1 MPKMFKFFS
10 LILALMLCFSAKLKA
25 QDESEY
31 QKWLQ
36 KEENE
41 YQQFLQKE
49 DREFADF
56 LKQEWEAFHTNRGV
70 KAFPRP
76 KPVHIPE
83 APKKPQPKPPVP
95 LKTIEKLPPPPP
107 APRPVKPKPAP
118 AAPQPT
124 MLPFA
129 FYSETVHVP
138 KITVAAG
145 LDLNPPITNIKLSN
159 AWKVFASSDQSKL
172 IEQLKKERNRLA
184 LNDWGFV
191 RLVHQ
196 TARQLLPGQAN
207 ASLAFTWFLL
217 NKMGY
222 DAKVAFRND
231 RLFLLMPSQ
240 NTIYEQPFV
249 VINQHKYYFIAFS
262 ERLNLSGK
270 IFTYRKTYPGA
281 QEALLLS
288 IGRLPRLPQTVKKR
302 VVRFTYAGKNYTI
315 PIEYDA
321 EQVRFFKDY
330 PQTELKLYFQAP
342 ASSYLNYSLLT
353 SLRALVKGKTE
364 LDAVNLLLRFVQKGF
379 AYKTDDEQFG
389 REKYMLPDE
398 TVSYPACDCEDRAVL
413 FSYLVRHLLGLEVVG
428 LDYPNHIS
436 TAVRFHAPVPGQS
449 VKVNGRRFVICDPTY
464 MNANAGMEMP
474 EFEHVQPKI
483 IVF

>member
-159 AWKVFASSDQSKL
+159 AWKVFASSDQSK
-172 IEQLKKERNRLA
+172 
-184 LNDWGFV
+184 W
-191 RLVHQ
+191 
-196 TARQLLPGQAN
+196 
-207 ASLAFTWFLL
+207 
-217 NKMGY
+217 
-222 DAKVAFRND
+222 
-231 RLFLLMPSQ
+231 
-240 NTIYEQPFV
+240 
-249 VINQHKYYFIAFS
+249 
-262 ERLNLSGK
+262 
-270 IFTYRKTYPGA
+270 
-281 QEALLLS
+281 
-288 IGRLPRLPQTVKKR
+288 
-302 VVRFTYAGKNYTI
+302 
-315 PIEYDA
+315 
-321 EQVRFFKDY
+321 
-330 PQTELKLYFQAP
+330 
-342 ASSYLNYSLLT
+342 
-353 SLRALVKGKTE
+353 
-364 LDAVNLLLRFVQKGF
+364 
-379 AYKTDDEQFG
+379 
-389 REKYMLPDE
+389 
-398 TVSYPACDCEDRAVL
+398 
-413 FSYLVRHLLGLEVVG
+413 
-428 LDYPNHIS
+428 
-436 TAVRFHAPVPGQS
+436 
-449 VKVNGRRFVICDPTY
+449 
-464 MNANAGMEMP
+464 
-474 EFEHVQPKI
+474 
-483 IVF
+483 